1 MSKKID
7 SALKDLIKAL
17 SKHADVANTK
27 PSSLKKTQ
35 RATARVQAAASA
47 YAEVVNA
54 KSGMPNPFTDMIQ
67 PGLEDST
74 IASLAAERDKIKQ
87 DLTGPIPTQK
97 SASL

>member
-17 SKHADVANTK
+17 NKHADVASAK

-47 YAEVVNA
+47 YAEIVNA
-54 KSGMPNPFTDMIQ
+54 KSGMPNPFSDMIQ

>member
-17 SKHADVANTK
+17 SKHADVASNK

-74 IASLAAERDKIKQ
+74 IASLAAERDKIKHN
-87 DLTGPIPTQK
+87 LTGPIPTQK
-97 SASL
+97 TASL